1 MRAKT
6 FRDCP
11 DLAAELHP
19 TKNVGIIQYGK
30 PINVLDLLIGTHKQL
45 AWICKTCEH
54 HWNSQ
59 GDNRV
64 QGNGCPACAKQC
76 VHSDGRNSMANTH
89 PDLAKEYQGDAN
101 IIIAGTNKKLDW
113 ICSTCEHMWSAVG
126 NSRVKGKG
134 CPACAGRLHSDGRNS
149 MYNTHPHLAKE
160 YQGNANLIIA
170 GTNDRLPWKCIT
182 CEHEWTSLGENRIQ
196 GKGCPACVNQCLH
209 SDGRNSMANTHPDL
223 AKEYQGDANIIIAG
237 TNKKL
242 DWICKTC
249 EHHWNAQGNSRVQ
262 GSGCP
267 ACANKCI
274 HMDGRNSMANTHPD
288 LAKEYQGD
296 ADIIIAGTSKKLAWK
311 CLTCMHEWKS
321 TGNNRVRGKSCPA
334 CAKTGYDP
342 STIGYVYL
350 LTYDDGVDYWLKCGI
365 TGTPIDRFKQLSRAA
380 SRANIEVQQLDIF
393 TFDDG
398 WVAQN
403 CEQELLT
410 TPELRFKSQYD
421 IEGKAEFFKY
431 SALEEIKNIITKY
444 L

>member
-64 QGNGCPACAKQC
+64 QGKGCPACANKC
-76 VHSDGRNSMANTH
+76 IHTDGRNSMANTH
-89 PDLAKEYQGDAN
+89 SELAKEYQGDAN
-101 IIIAGTNKKLDW
+101 LMIAGTNKKLDW

-182 CEHEWTSLGENRIQ
+182 CEHEWTSLGEGRIQ
-196 GKGCPACVNQCLH
+196 GNG
-209 SDGRNSMANTHPDL
+209 
-223 AKEYQGDANIIIAG
+223 
-237 TNKKL
+237 
-242 DWICKTC
+242 
-249 EHHWNAQGNSRVQ
+249 
-262 GSGCP
+262 
-267 ACANKCI
+267 
-274 HMDGRNSMANTHPD
+274 
-288 LAKEYQGD
+288 
-296 ADIIIAGTSKKLAWK
+296 
-311 CLTCMHEWKS
+311 
-321 TGNNRVRGKSCPA
+321 CPA

-342 STIGYVYL
+342 SKIGYVYIH
-350 LTYDDGVDYWLKCGI
+350 TYIDDTTNWLKCGI
-365 TGTPIDRFKQLSRAA
+365 TNHPIDRFKKLSRAA
-380 SRANIEVQQLDIF
+380 KSQGIEVLELDIF
-393 TFDDG
+393 KFDDG
-398 WVAQN
+398 YVAQQ
-403 CEQELLT
+403 CETALL
-410 TPELRFKSQYD
+410 RMKRIRYDSGYDVDGKS
-421 IEGKAEFFKY
+421 EFFQFD
-431 SALEEIKNIITKY
+431 ALDKIKNIINKY
-444 L
+444 